1 MGDVVEERSRS
12 QEQEAKLS
20 WGSHSA
26 KSGVM
31 QSGVGQQHVAVR
43 VSGPRA
49 TPANSLKEAV
59 TGRCAHRR
67 SLGGALPDSS
77 AAHSYQQQHPASP
90 PYGLNACVPAQ
101 APMLNPNA
109 QYDGIRKW
117 GLWEVMR

>member
-1 MGDVVEERSRS
+1 
-12 QEQEAKLS
+12 
-20 WGSHSA
+20 
-26 KSGVM
+26 M
-31 QSGVGQQHVAVR
+31 QSGVGQQQVAVR

-49 TPANSLKEAV
+49 TPANPLKEAV
-59 TGRCAHRR
+59 AGRSAHKR

-101 APMLNPNA
+101 APMLNPNP

-117 GLWEVMR
+117 GLWEVMRAEPS